1 MPHPLCSTLSPS
13 FQAFSSPHTHCLPT
27 PPWDWVQWGHS
38 RRWQG
43 LDPGHPVVPYGGSMN
58 DQPGI
63 QEAGLASQLAE
74 AMGTHRRAGV
84 VPGAKVEATLLIH

>member
-1 MPHPLCSTLSPS
+1 
-13 FQAFSSPHTHCLPT
+13 
-27 PPWDWVQWGHS
+27 
-38 RRWQG
+38 
-43 LDPGHPVVPYGGSMN
+43 MN